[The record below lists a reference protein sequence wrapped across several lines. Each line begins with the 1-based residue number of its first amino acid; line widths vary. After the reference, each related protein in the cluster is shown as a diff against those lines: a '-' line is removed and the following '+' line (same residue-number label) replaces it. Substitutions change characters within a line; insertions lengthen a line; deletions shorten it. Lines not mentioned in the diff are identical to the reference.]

1 MSRVAFNSLLD
12 LITPFLHNTNEEMGR
27 RSSSSFI
34 SNETK
39 LYTML
44 RWLAGGSFIDICF
57 AWGISKSSFFS
68 TDLSKGIIWPVM
80 EAIAIVFEI
89 GLPTDH
95 ESLSTMADEFK
106 TYSHGELSG
115 CCHVRD
121 SYRWLG
127 SKNKEALPF

>member
-12 LITPFLHNTNEEMGR
+12 LITPFLHNTKEEMR
-27 RSSSSFI
+27 RKSSSSFI

-44 RWLAGGSFIDICF
+44 RWLAGGSFINICF
-57 AWGISKSSFFS
+57 AWGISKASFFS

-95 ESLSTMADEFK
+95 ESLSIMADEFK

-115 CCHVRD
+115 CVTAID
-121 SYRWLG
+121 G
-127 SKNKEALPF
+127 

>member
-1 MSRVAFNSLLD
+1 
-12 LITPFLHNTNEEMGR
+12 
-27 RSSSSFI
+27 
-34 SNETK
+34 
-39 LYTML
+39 L

-57 AWGISKSSFFS
+57 AWGISKASFFA
-68 TDLSKGIIWPVM
+68 TDLSKGIIWSVM
-80 EAIAIVFEI
+80 EAIDIVFEI